1 MAKSMSASP
10 AHNASDTTSIQR
22 VILASSVGTMIEW
35 YDFYLFGSLTFV
47 LAPKFFPTQN
57 TDPTISV
64 IAWLAL
70 YATGFLVRPFG
81 ALFFG
86 RIGDLIG
93 RKYTFLVTLTIMGL
107 STAAIGLM
115 PTYASIGILAP
126 LGLLILRLL
135 EGLALGGEYGGA
147 ATYVAEYSPDDK
159 RGYYTSFIQI
169 TATAGLLLSLVV
181 ILVLRNVLDPGLKAG
196 AFEDWGWRIA
206 FLISAI
212 LVAISLYIRLSL
224 RESPMY
230 AKIKQEGKTSKN
242 PLRESFGNPYNRRM
256 VLLALFGATAGQGV
270 IWYTG
275 QFYSSTFMQGILK
288 VDFNTANLVVAAAL
302 VCGSP
307 FFVVMGILSDRIGRK
322 KLIMAGCLLAAIC
335 YVPIYM
341 AMKSVGP
348 YLTPLTA
355 KVGDA
360 ATNPSYSPL
369 MLAVLIFIQVLF
381 VTMVYGPIAAF
392 LVELFPTKI
401 RYTSM
406 SVPYHF
412 GNGWFGG
419 LIPVLAT
426 ALVAAFAPN
435 QNGPSVLGDNYI
447 YIGLAFPIVVAL
459 ITFVVGTTKLPET
472 RGVDLAAEGDN
483 MEAAQAARAPGR

>member
-1 MAKSMSASP
+1 MAKSMSAAAAHSAP
-10 AHNASDTTSIQR
+10 AQTSIQR

-47 LAPKFFPTQN
+47 LAPQFFPNQN
-57 TDPTISV
+57 SDPTIGV

-107 STAAIGLM
+107 STAAIGLV
-115 PTYASIGILAP
+115 PTYASIGLLAP
-126 LGLLILRLL
+126 LVLLVLRLL

-147 ATYVAEYSPDDK
+147 ATYVAEHAPDDK
-159 RGYYTSFIQI
+159 RGFYTSFIQI
-169 TATAGLLLSLVV
+169 TATAGLMLSLVV
-181 ILVLRNVLDPGLKAG
+181 ILILRNALSADTFA
-196 AFEDWGWRIA
+196 AWGWRVA
-206 FLISAI
+206 FLLSAV
-212 LVAISLYIRLSL
+212 LVAISVYIRLSL

-230 AKIKQEGKTSKN
+230 ARIKEAGKTSKN
-242 PLRESFGNPYNRRM
+242 PLRESFSNPYNRRM

-302 VCGSP
+302 ICGSP
-307 FFVVMGILSDRIGRK
+307 FFVVMGRLSDRIGRK

-335 YVPIYM
+335 YIPIYM
-341 AMKSVGP
+341 AMKSAGP
-348 YLTPLTA
+348 YLNPLA
-355 KVGDA
+355 QKVGDA
-360 ATNPSYSPL
+360 ATNPGYSPL

-426 ALVAAFAPN
+426 ALVAAFAPKGGN
-435 QNGPSVLGDNYI
+435 PSPLGDNYI
-447 YIGLAFPIVVAL
+447 YVGLAFPIIVAL
-459 ITFVVGTTKLPET
+459 ITFVVGTLRLPET
-472 RGVDLAAEGDN
+472 RGVDLAHEGDS
-483 MEAAQAARAPGR
+483 MEGAQAVQVAGR